1 MWKFF
6 SMWLAKVCPF
16 MRNLWRLQL
25 QLGLTLEVG
34 NFLSL
39 SLNFDLFCGRISLQL
54 QLHHHI
60 WVTSSPRYHLREKMD
75 KFRERE
81 MERQMGKSFAGKFY
95 EVITMH
101 NVYLTQNSIQ
111 FNFRMYQIIRKP
123 AKPYIFQL
131 AKLNELLS
139 YLKEIYTISVHFK
152 KS

>member
-1 MWKFF
+1 MDKLKGKILLENIFSMWNFF

-54 QLHHHI
+54 QLHHHN

-81 MERQMGKSFAGKFY
+81 MERQIKVCVCFS
-95 EVITMH
+95 I
-101 NVYLTQNSIQ
+101 SIQ
-111 FNFRMYQIIRKP
+111 EGCYILRITGTTYLSTNDSVCNKLKRQQAKFGQFFVNFKC
-123 AKPYIFQL
+123 
-131 AKLNELLS
+131 
-139 YLKEIYTISVHFK
+139 
-152 KS
+152 